1 MTPSRETSSCESA
14 DSFVSPRRRASLWG
28 PSPRRPRRPRLRN
41 PGPADPGVRGLALWR
56 RAVTARWTILV
67 LTLLVL
73 HPAWVSIA
81 VATAPTE
88 TADPT
93 GLLLQTA
100 DGGRLPAPMLDTDV
114 RLRVTGMIVR
124 ARVTQRFAN
133 PHGEWM
139 EGVYAFPL
147 PETAAVDGLRM
158 IIGDRIIEGQIHE
171 KEEARQVYEAAK
183 RQGAKASLVEQKRPN
198 LFTTRVAN
206 IGPGEEVEVELHYQ
220 QTLDWDS
227 GSFRL
232 RFPMTITPRYHPSPD
247 APQVPPTVVTTWLPN
262 PGYGVSG
269 SPSGNWQENRFD
281 DSWEGEEL
289 EGSLVEKPEPAS
301 RERVAVSPAA
311 VSPAVRRAVQWAEPV
326 VSAADAAMRQI
337 FEPSPPVNPLHL
349 SVDLDA
355 GVPLASLDS
364 PHHAVDVEE
373 VDSRRGHYSLTL
385 SRGAVSADRDFEL
398 VWRPELG
405 AEPRAA
411 LFTEP
416 LGLDTYAL
424 LMVLPP
430 DREALGF
437 QRLPRESVFV
447 IDVSSS
453 MSGASIREARKALL
467 FALDRL
473 HPEDSFNV
481 LAFSNETRALFP
493 GSWPANP
500 EVIERARTW
509 VRSLEAHGGT
519 EMLPALLAAL
529 DGRPDGYGQA
539 GARPVKQVIFIT
551 DGAVGNEDQL
561 FTAIQR
567 HLGETRLFT
576 VGIGSAPNSHFMR
589 RAAELGRGTFTH
601 IGRLE
606 QVRERMQ
613 ELFAKLDSPALTGV
627 EVRWDD
633 PGAEMYPQRVPDLY
647 AGEPVVVAAR
657 LIHLGDQVRLLGER
671 DGTWWD
677 EVLPLASLTSGTAS
691 AASAG
696 GIPAGSVESGIGKLW
711 ARRKITALLDAWRRS
726 PAHGSDG
733 SPSPERTEL
742 RRQVVELA
750 FEHHLVSRFTSLVAV
765 DVTPER
771 RDGSPL
777 ASRRVPNVRPAGATW
792 RMPGYLPSGGTS
804 ARLSLW
810 LGLALLWLALVLRR
824 VLGPVGAPG
833 SSTAGLPLKPSER
846 RRAG

>member
-1 MTPSRETSSCESA
+1 MLT
-14 DSFVSPRRRASLWG
+14 
-28 PSPRRPRRPRLRN
+28 
-41 PGPADPGVRGLALWR
+41 
-56 RAVTARWTILV
+56 V
-67 LTLLVL
+67 LTLSS
-73 HPAWVSIA
+73 PWASAA
-81 VATAPTE
+81 VATTPSE
-88 TADPT
+88 SVEPT
-93 GLLLQTA
+93 GLLFQTA
-100 DGGRLPAPMLDTDV
+100 DGGRLRAPVLATDV

-139 EGVYAFPL
+139 EGLYTFPL

-158 IIGDRIIEGQIHE
+158 IIGDRVIEGQIHE
-171 KEEARQVYEAAK
+171 KEEARQVYETAK

-220 QTLDWDS
+220 QVLDWDS

-232 RFPMTITPRYHPSPD
+232 RFPMAITPRYHPSPD
-247 APQVPPTVVTTWLPN
+247 PPQVPQVLPTVVT
-262 PGYGVSG
+262 G
-269 SPSGNWQENRFD
+269 SPSTLSYGVAAGF
-281 DSWEGEEL
+281 EGSCGDEDL
-289 EGSLVEKPEPAS
+289 EGALSEEPELAFW
-301 RERVAVSPAA
+301 VGGAA
-311 VSPAVRRAVQWAEPV
+311 VSPAVRRAVQWAGPV
-326 VSAADAAMRQI
+326 VGAADAAMRQI
-337 FEPSPPVNPLHL
+337 YDPSPPVSPLRL

-373 VDSRRGHYSLTL
+373 VDGRRGHYSLTL
-385 SRGAVSADRDFEL
+385 GRGAVSPDRDFEL

-405 AEPRAA
+405 AEPQAA

-430 DREALGF
+430 DAEARGF
-437 QRLPRESVFV
+437 QRLPRETVFV
-447 IDVSSS
+447 IDVSGS
-453 MSGASIREARKALL
+453 MAGASIREAREALL

-473 HPEDSFNV
+473 APEDSFNV
-481 LAFSNETRALFP
+481 LAFSSQTRALFP
-493 GSWPANP
+493 GSWPADP
-500 EVIERARTW
+500 EVVERARAW
-509 VRSLEAHGGT
+509 VSGLSADGGT
-519 EMLPALLAAL
+519 EMMPALLAAL
-529 DGRPDGYGQA
+529 DGRPDGYGNA
-539 GARPVKQVIFIT
+539 GARSVKQVVFIT

-561 FTAIQR
+561 FTAIEH
-567 HLGETRLFT
+567 HLGPARLFT

-606 QVRERMQ
+606 QVGERMQ
-613 ELFAKLDSPALTGV
+613 ELFAKLESPALTEV
-627 EVRWDD
+627 EVQWDD

-657 LIHLGDQVRLLGER
+657 LIHLGDQARLVGER
-671 DGTWWD
+671 DGSWWD
-677 EVLPLASLTSGTAS
+677 EELPLAALTSGS
-691 AASAG
+691 VGAASVQG
-696 GIPAGSVESGIGKLW
+696 VPGESTDSGIGKLW

-726 PAHGSDG
+726 PARTSDG
-733 SPSPERTEL
+733 LPSPERAEL

-750 FEHHLVSRFTSLVAV
+750 LEHHLVSRFTSLVAV

-771 RDGSPL
+771 PDGSPL
-777 ASRRVPNVRPAGATW
+777 SSRRVPNVRPAGSTW
-792 RMPGYLPSGGTS
+792 QRPGYLPSGGTS

-810 LGLALLWLALVLRR
+810 LGLALLGLALVLRR
-824 VLGPVGAPG
+824 VLGPVGSAG
-833 SSTAGLPLKPSER
+833 AATAGPPLEPPEPG
-846 RRAG
+846 RAR